1 MRWNQFIFVRAGLVN
16 FAQAH
21 VVGGVGRRMS
31 GQNGVFLRAG
41 WARIHCRI
49 GFARFGI

>member
-1 MRWNQFIFVRAGLVN
+1 MRAGLVD

-31 GQNGVFLRAG
+31 GQNGVFFCAPAGRAYTAELVLQDLG
-41 WARIHCRI
+41 YECTYA
-49 GFARFGI
+49 